1 MATPVL
7 TYGFKGSAN
16 AVLNVF
22 VASEP
27 KKPQEQKCSI
37 YNFIE
42 KFIINKSRPFMNE
55 VRTKGDLRTFP
66 DRNTGRESS
75 KDPGVP
81 PSPRALFSHLP

>member
-1 MATPVL
+1 MIEAVGFGGPEISRVATPVL

-16 AVLNVF
+16 AVFNVF

-42 KFIINKSRPFMNE
+42 KFIIKQ
-55 VRTKGDLRTFP
+55 VTTFY
-66 DRNTGRESS
+66 E
-75 KDPGVP
+75 
-81 PSPRALFSHLP
+81 